1 VKRSAA
7 ILAAIAALMLAGTAA
22 RAQEGVHL
30 KAYVGGQQ
38 RPEILRSLLAEYM
51 AANPGVKVSLE
62 VGGASS
68 DLHQKYLN
76 MVLTARDT
84 TLDVFLID
92 IIRPAQFAAAGWAE
106 PLDAWMGADRDA
118 VMSRFLPA
126 YRAADTIGGHV
137 IALPAFADSLFLY
150 YRRDLLEKYGEK
162 PPATWPELARVAKR
176 IQAGEA
182 DAQLQGISFQGKAVE
197 GTVCT
202 FLLPYWSQG
211 GEIIREGRLSFER
224 AKAEAGLA
232 MWLGLVRDGIAKANV
247 AEVSTDDTR
256 KEFQAG
262 KVVFAVGWGYAWNH
276 FQKDE
281 GSRVSG
287 KVGVIPLPAMP
298 GGESVSCMGGWSWA
312 VSAFSRHKPEAAK
325 LVLWLA
331 SPYVSRELAVRGSFH
346 PAQPAVYDDPAV
358 LRAVPWFHDAL
369 PVVASARARPVTPV
383 YKQVSDAIRI
393 NTSAVMAG
401 AKTPAAALDEMER
414 RIAWALR
421 R

>member
-1 VKRSAA
+1 VKRVAA
-7 ILAAIAALMLAGTAA
+7 VLAAIVAFLAPGTSAWAL
-22 RAQEGVHL
+22 EGVHL
-30 KAYVGGQQ
+30 RVYGGGQQ
-38 RPEILRSLLAEYM
+38 RPDLMRGLFAEYM
-51 AANPGVKVSLE
+51 EANPGVRVSLE

-106 PLDAWMGADRDA
+106 PLDAWLGADREA

-126 YRAADTIGGHV
+126 YRAADTIGGRV

-150 YRRDLLEKYGEK
+150 YRQDLLTKYGEK
-162 PPATWPELARVAKR
+162 PPATWPELGRIAKK
-176 IQAGEA
+176 IQAGEG
-182 DAQLQGISFQGKAVE
+182 DPELQGISFQGKAVE
-197 GTVCT
+197 GAVCT

-211 GEIIREGRLSFER
+211 GEIIRDGRLSFER
-224 AKAEAGLA
+224 AKAEAGLK
-232 MWLGLVRDGIAKANV
+232 MWLGLVREGVAKANV
-247 AEVSTDDTR
+247 SEVATDDTR
-256 KEFQAG
+256 KEFQVG

-281 GSRVSG
+281 GTRVAG
-287 KVGVIPLPAMP
+287 KVGVTPLPAMP
-298 GGESVSCMGGWSWA
+298 GGESVSCMGGWNWA
-312 VSAFSRHKPEAAK
+312 VSAFSRHKAEAAK

-358 LRAVPWFHDAL
+358 LKAVPWFHDAL
-369 PVVASARARPVTPV
+369 PVVATARARPVTPV

-393 NTSAVMAG
+393 NTNAVMAG
-401 AKTPAAALDEMER
+401 AKTPEAALDEIER